1 MKTPDFLSQLLAYPL
16 MLVLTIP
23 SMFSGRQS
31 DEGIDDVDLM
41 QRVVLNDQRA
51 FAALY
56 ERYGSIVYGL
66 AYRILQTSERA
77 EEVTQ
82 DTFMKVW
89 KQADSWDA
97 EKGKLSSWLLTIT
110 RYTAIDLIR
119 KENRTVTQVSVP
131 IEILANTQG
140 NPSTINDPRWHD
152 GRLLRNLL
160 TELPTEQAE
169 LIELAFF
176 QGYTHSQL
184 AENLELP
191 LGTVKTRLRL
201 GLQKLRTLWT
211 EATHEPIQNE

>member
-1 MKTPDFLSQLLAYPL
+1 
-16 MLVLTIP
+16 
-23 SMFSGRQS
+23 MFSGRQS
-31 DEGIDDVDLM
+31 DDVADVDDVDLM
-41 QRVVLNDQRA
+41 QRIVSNDQRA
-51 FAALY
+51 LATLY
-56 ERYGSIVYGL
+56 DRYGNIVYGL
-66 AYRILQTSERA
+66 AYRVLQNPGRA

-89 KQADSWDA
+89 KQADSWDS

-119 KENRTVTQVSVP
+119 KENRNVTQVSVP
-131 IEILANTQG
+131 IEILSNIQG

-152 GRLLRNLL
+152 GRLLRNLM

-169 LIELAFF
+169 LIEMAFF

-211 EATHEPIQNE
+211 EATHEPMQNE

>member
-1 MKTPDFLSQLLAYPL
+1 
-16 MLVLTIP
+16 
-23 SMFSGRQS
+23 MFSARQS
-31 DEGIDDVDLM
+31 DDTEGIDDIDLI
-41 QRVVLNDQRA
+41 QKITTKDQRA
-51 FAALY
+51 LATLY

-66 AYRILQTSERA
+66 AYRILQNPGRA

-89 KQADSWDA
+89 KQAESWDS
-97 EKGKLSSWLLTIT
+97 EKGKLSSWILTIT

-131 IEILANTQG
+131 LEILSNTQG

-152 GRLLRNLL
+152 GRLLRNLM

-176 QGYTHSQL
+176 HGYTHSQL
-184 AENLELP
+184 AENLDLP

-201 GLQKLRTLWT
+201 GLQKMKVLWT
-211 EATHEPIQNE
+211 EATSEPLHNE